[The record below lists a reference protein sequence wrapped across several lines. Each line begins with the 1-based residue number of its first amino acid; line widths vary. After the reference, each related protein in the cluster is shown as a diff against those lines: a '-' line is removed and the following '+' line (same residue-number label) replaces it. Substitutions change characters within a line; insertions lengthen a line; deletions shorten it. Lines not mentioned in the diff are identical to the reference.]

1 MRYVILD
8 PDQQQAQLL
17 DSTDGHDLAGRT
29 VLDVDDGFAWSVSA
43 VDWSTLTIVPNTAR
57 ALADLR
63 ARRDT
68 LMFATD
74 PTQLAD
80 KDETYRAAW
89 QAYRQALKD
98 LPETVED
105 PFNPEWPTPPDEDE
119 LTKLGSA
126 FMAARATLLTL

>member
-1 MRYVILD
+1 MRHVILD
-8 PDQQQAQLL
+8 LSQQQAQLV
-17 DSTDGHDLAGRT
+17 DDTDGHDLTDRT
-29 VLDVDDGFAWSVSA
+29 VIVVDDDFSWVTSA
-43 VDWSTLTIVPNTAR
+43 VDWSTLTIVPNTEK

-80 KDETYRAAW
+80 KDEAYRAAW

-98 LPETVED
+98 LPETTED
-105 PFNPEWPTPPDEDE
+105 PFNPEWPSPPDEAE
-119 LTKLGSA
+119 LAKLGSA